1 MSSAPAPSSSGVDT
15 DRRDRPPAATERL
28 LDLSRA
34 LTAELELPR
43 VLSLVLD
50 GVLEWTGAE
59 RGFLVL
65 FEADGPRVAAARN
78 MDREEIHKA
87 QLKVSRTVLEQ
98 ARAERRPVVSPY
110 AQEDGRFDQSVSVQ
124 GMGLR
129 AGLALPLRYRDEV
142 PGVLYLDHR
151 FHPGRFERTDL
162 DLLARFGDQA
172 AIAIVN
178 ARLFDENRRQ
188 REALARAREESA
200 HLKGELESRARRPA
214 AEPGD
219 VPAPAAEAE
228 RPRNRPIGG
237 LIGESSAMR
246 VLYGALRRA
255 ARVSFPVLIQGESG
269 TGKELVARILHDH
282 GPRKD
287 RPYIALNCGALP
299 EGLLET
305 ELFGS
310 VKGAFTG
317 ADRSREG
324 HFVRADGGTLFLD
337 EIGAMG
343 DRMQE
348 TLLRVLQDGDVRP
361 VGGSLVRKVDVRIV
375 SAGNARLERLVEEG
389 RFRKD
394 LYYRLNAILV
404 AIPPLRDRREDIPR
418 LAEHFLA
425 ETRRRAGGPVRTL
438 SREAVAHLAAHDWP
452 GNVREL
458 KNVVITAATLTDGP
472 VIGAAEIAAR
482 IAPAAGA
489 AAGGPAGPGS
499 DGPIE
504 DLESYARRVVE
515 RHQDRLNDP
524 ELADRLGVSRQTVWK
539 WRQKWGLYRSGARP
553 VEG

>member
-1 MSSAPAPSSSGVDT
+1 MSPAPTPAGVGVDT
-15 DRRDRPPAATERL
+15 ERRERPPAATERL

-65 FEADGPRVAAARN
+65 FESDGPRVAAARN

-87 QLKVSRTVLEQ
+87 QLKVSRTVLET
-98 ARAERRPVVSPY
+98 ARAERRPVVSRD
-110 AQEDGRFDQSVSVQ
+110 AQEDGRFDQSTSVQ

-129 AGLALPLRYRDEV
+129 SVLALPLRYRDEV

-178 ARLFDENRRQ
+178 ARLLDENRRQ
-188 REALARAREESA
+188 REALAGAREESTR
-200 HLKGELESRARRPA
+200 LKGELETHARRPA
-214 AEPGD
+214 EEPD
-219 VPAPAAEAE
+219 RAREAALSDP
-228 RPRNRPIGG
+228 PRNRPIGG
-237 LIGESSAMR
+237 LVGESVAMR
-246 VLYGALRRA
+246 HLYGALRRA

-282 GPRKD
+282 GPRKHG
-287 RPYIALNCGALP
+287 PYIALNCGALP

-310 VKGAFTG
+310 IKGAFTG

-337 EIGAMG
+337 EIGTMG

-348 TLLRVLQDGDVRP
+348 ALLRVLQDGDVRP
-361 VGGSLVRKVDVRIV
+361 VGGSVVRKVDVRIV

-404 AIPPLRDRREDIPR
+404 VIPPLRDRREDIPR

-425 ETRRRAGGPVRTL
+425 EARRRAGGPVRTL
-438 SREAVAHLAAHDWP
+438 SREASARLMSHDWP

-458 KNVVITAATLTDGP
+458 KNVVITAATLNEGP
-472 VIGAAEIAAR
+472 VIGPAGISAR
-482 IAPAAGA
+482 IAPPAGA
-489 AAGGPAGPGS
+489 AGGGPAGPGP

-504 DLESYARRVVE
+504 DLESYARRIVE
-515 RHQDRLNDP
+515 GYQDRLNDP

-539 WRQKWGLYRSGARP
+539 WRQKWGLYRSGARS
-553 VEG
+553 VDG